1 MNHILK
7 GANELLRNYL
17 NEFII
22 QLKFKKGDIITITQ
36 KEDGEYKLYFFLFYW
51 MFIIV
56 SYLLQKSNPIVNVR
70 SGGWWEGTLDGKTGW
85 FPSNYVEDIPRLV
98 RMEAI
103 VLNVQSIGR
112 EIV

>member
-56 SYLLQKSNPIVNVR
+56 SYLLQKKSHCKCAFRWLVGRHI
-70 SGGWWEGTLDGKTGW
+70 GW
-85 FPSNYVEDIPRLV
+85 
-98 RMEAI
+98 
-103 VLNVQSIGR
+103 
-112 EIV
+112 

>member
-36 KEDGEYKLYFFLFYW
+36 KEDGEYKLYFFCFTGCLSQYHT
-51 MFIIV
+51 
-56 SYLLQKSNPIVNVR
+56 YCRKNLIVNVR

-85 FPSNYVEDIPRLV
+85 FPSNYVEDIPR
-98 RMEAI
+98 
-103 VLNVQSIGR
+103 
-112 EIV
+112 

>member
-1 MNHILK
+1 MSINCIL
-7 GANELLRNYL
+7 
-17 NEFII
+17 
-22 QLKFKKGDIITITQ
+22 
-36 KEDGEYKLYFFLFYW
+36 LFYW
-51 MFIIV
+51 IFIIV
-56 SYLLQKSNPIVNVR
+56 SYCRKNLIVNVR

>member
-36 KEDGEYKLYFFLFYW
+36 KEDGEYKLYSFVLLDVYHS
-51 MFIIV
+51 IV
-56 SYLLQKSNPIVNVR
+56 LQKSNPIINVR